1 MKLLNETPHAAN
13 MLRSEVKD
21 DLLFAAVI
29 AHVRYAVDEAGALT
43 EQAGSGDDLLPAQI
57 RLQVLEDDYGHL
69 QADELV
75 GRSGTD
81 VIVLGD
87 AVAEAP
93 VEQLTVRVEA
103 GPYGHE
109 VAVYGDRL
117 WEPGAGGLKP
127 SAPEPFDRMP
137 LSCDRAYG
145 GQVETE
151 LGTEAYQINPRG
163 KGFYTD
169 EQQARGGPLPN
180 LEDPQNPIQRW
191 SDRPAP
197 AGVGPR
203 PDRMMHMERFLE
215 QPREGRA
222 RFRPTRGF
230 HDLAFPG
237 LCGQRL
243 EATDTISLHGI
254 GRPGRLSVRLPQ
266 APLEMEVQLG
276 QRRYLRAMNPEEV
289 LLDCRTMLL
298 DLTYRKNITYDFVPH
313 QKRRIRLLRSDSAS
327 F

>member
-1 MKLLNETPHAAN
+1 MKLLNETPHAAA

-21 DLLFAAVI
+21 DLLFAAVV
-29 AHVRYAVDEAGALT
+29 ARVRYTVDETGALT
-43 EQAGSGDDLLPAQI
+43 EQAGTGDDLSPAEI
-57 RLQVLEDDYGHL
+57 RLQVLGDDYGHL
-69 QADELV
+69 RADDLV

-103 GPYGHE
+103 GPYRHE
-109 VAVYGDRL
+109 VAVYGDRV
-117 WEPGAGGLKP
+117 WEQGEGGLRP
-127 SAPEPFDRMP
+127 SSPQPFDRMP
-137 LSCDRAYG
+137 LTCSRAYG
-145 GQVETE
+145 GQLVTE
-151 LGTEAYQINPRG
+151 LGTVAHQLNPRG
-163 KGFYTD
+163 RGFYTE

-180 LEDPQNPIQRW
+180 LEDPENPIQRW
-191 SDRPAP
+191 NDQRLP

-203 PDRMMHMERFLE
+203 PDRVMHMDRFLE
-215 QPREGRA
+215 QPEEGRA

-230 HDLAFPG
+230 HDLAHPG

-243 EATDTISLHGI
+243 EATDTVSLHGI
-254 GRPGRLSVRLPQ
+254 GRPGRLQVRLPR
-266 APLEMEVQLG
+266 APVEMEVQLG
-276 QRRYLRAMNPEEV
+276 QRRHLRAMNTEEV

-298 DLTYRKNITYDFVPH
+298 DITYRKNITYDFVPH

-327 F
+327 